1 MGKRIPGLFLLA
13 TIPVLGVYAQQFGE
27 LRGTITDVSGAV
39 IVDASV
45 TVTNVAT
52 QQVRAALSN
61 EAGIYSAPAIL
72 PGIYNVRIEKAG
84 FKTSTRTAVEVQ
96 VGDVIRAD
104 FSLQLG
110 EISQAVEVTG
120 AAELL
125 NTQSSAMG
133 SVVTSQQI
141 VDLPLNGRD
150 YLSLVTLSTNASAES
165 SSGVGGLQ
173 GGVRAATNM
182 SIAGQRL
189 EFNHYTLDGAENT
202 DPNFNSYIV
211 HPSVDAVQEFKVQTG
226 IYSAEFGRGASQI
239 NVNSLPGSNQYHG
252 AVFEFLRNSYMDAAS
267 WSIVGPKNPFRRN
280 NYGFTLGGPVAIPK
294 VFNGRNRLFFMAN
307 FEVLRDVT
315 VSQAKASVAPDAMRA
330 GNFSLTPGV
339 QIIYDPATRVY
350 PVSGPASATPFPGN
364 IIPTARIVA
373 PTINLMKYWPQ
384 QTVPGFNASLS
395 NNYINNTT
403 SKTES
408 TQFNQRI
415 DFTENQKS
423 TWFARYS
430 WGDDFS
436 LSGGTF
442 PNSGNYVPTTVHQAV
457 IANTRILSPSTVN
470 DARFAWNEFVNYYT
484 SFYSSR
490 QDVAATLGIEGLV
503 APSPSV
509 WGLPTFAMGFSY
521 PSGNDAW
528 VTHNHSF
535 QLVDSLSLLRG
546 SHTIKVGGEVRR
558 MRYNQ
563 LGNQKSL
570 GEFDFDGGSTCNPA
584 SCTGAT
590 GYAFVDAL
598 LGLPSQA
605 YRAPR
610 LANGMMRSTF
620 AAGYIQDDW
629 RVTHKLTL
637 NLGLRYENTRPWV
650 DKYNAMINPQIWS
663 WGVGFV
669 PGNKFGAYLLPN
681 NAAIT
686 PIMTRPGDQPFYT
699 GFGFHFGNQPVQN
712 GDQMGPGLVN
722 PSNRN
727 WGPRFGLAYSPA
739 EHWSIRAGFGIFY
752 VQDIGNAVFDLARNA
767 GGKDGNII
775 ANNAR
780 TTQLSAPWATEVANP
795 ACPGYSGPCLVAPQL
810 QGNYQG
816 NTTPYVEQYMLVVQ
830 RELTQ
835 RIVLEAG
842 YLGSQGHHLLR
853 FVEVNQA
860 VYPTG
865 STDNSS
871 TASRRPWP
879 LLGAVQEMMDTASS
893 NYHSLEAKLNQRFS
907 GGLVYSIGFTWMK
920 SIDYGSALR
929 GGFLWP
935 YNSYD
940 LQQLRG
946 VSDFDVPLRFVTSF
960 VYDLPIGPGK
970 NVLSHGVAGAIIGRW
985 QVGGIV
991 TAYSG
996 LPTNG
1001 PSLGDTARVGTLGN
1015 AGNYTGISPVPANRD
1030 MQHWWNAAAFDSTN
1044 PNLSYQAGNQGRN
1057 AFYGIGAWT
1066 VDASLSRNIKIRESH
1081 KLNMRLE
1088 AFNALNKANYNTP
1101 STNYQSPTTFGIITS
1116 AKTMRQ
1122 LQLSLKYS
1130 F

>member
-1 MGKRIPGLFLLA
+1 MASCRGELPYDRRRLRSYCGTYGKKGFDLARCFAYDKRQIKKGGMLASIALGARQLRAGGGVVSRRIHRLFLLLA
-13 TIPVLGVYAQQFGE
+13 MIPVLGVHAQQFGE
-27 LRGTITDVSGAV
+27 IRGTMTDASGAV

-52 QQVRAALSN
+52 QQVRVALSN

-72 PGIYNVRIEKAG
+72 PGIYNVRVEKPG
-84 FKTSTRTAVEVQ
+84 FKISTRTAVEVQ

-104 FSLQLG
+104 FALQLG
-110 EISQAVEVTG
+110 EISQAVEVSG
-120 AAELL
+120 AAEQL

-133 SVVTSQQI
+133 SVVDIQADCRSAPQWARLSEPGHTEHQCERRKQFR
-141 VDLPLNGRD
+141 GRRLTGRRAGLYEHLD
-150 YLSLVTLSTNASAES
+150 RRATAGVQSLHPRRRREH
-165 SSGVGGLQ
+165 GPELQ
-173 GGVRAATNM
+173 
-182 SIAGQRL
+182 L
-189 EFNHYTLDGAENT
+189 
-202 DPNFNSYIV
+202 V
-211 HPSVDAVQEFKVQTG
+211 HRSPFRGRVQEFKVQTG

-239 NVNSLPGSNQYHG
+239 NVNTLPGTNQYHG
-252 AVFEFLRNSYMDAAS
+252 AAFEFLRNSYMDAAS
-267 WSIVGPKNPFRRN
+267 WSVVGAEKPVPPQQLRLHPGWTGLDSETGQRQEPAVFHGQFRGASRRH
-280 NYGFTLGGPVAIPK
+280 GQPGKSQCGSGCDAR
-294 VFNGRNRLFFMAN
+294 GQLFA
-307 FEVLRDVT
+307 D
-315 VSQAKASVAPDAMRA
+315 
-330 GNFSLTPGV
+330 
-339 QIIYDPATRVY
+339 
-350 PVSGPASATPFPGN
+350 SGSTGHIRPGN
-364 IIPTARIVA
+364 ARVSRFGA
-373 PTINLMKYWPQ
+373 GQRHSLSGKYHSRGAHSVPPAINLMKYWPQ
-384 QTVPGFNASLS
+384 QTVPGFNASLL

-415 DFTENQKS
+415 DFTENREFDMVRALQLGRRLQPFGGHVSQQRELRSDHRAPGRNRQHAHFVAFDRERRAVRLERVHKLLHQLLLLAS
-423 TWFARYS
+423 RTWQPR
-430 WGDDFS
+430 WGS
-436 LSGGTF
+436 K
-442 PNSGNYVPTTVHQAV
+442 
-457 IANTRILSPSTVN
+457 
-470 DARFAWNEFVNYYT
+470 AWL
-484 SFYSSR
+484 R
-490 QDVAATLGIEGLV
+490 
-503 APSPSV
+503 PSPSV

-535 QLVDSLSLLRG
+535 QLVDSLSFLRG

-590 GYAFVDAL
+590 GYAFADAL

-629 RVTHKLTL
+629 RITRKLTL

-669 PGNKFGAYLLPN
+669 PGNKFGAYLLPD

-699 GFGFHFGNQPVQN
+699 GFGFQFGNQPVQN

-722 PSNRN
+722 PSNKN

-780 TTQLSAPWATEVANP
+780 TTLLSAPWATEVANP

-835 RIVLEAG
+835 HVVLEAG

-865 STDNSS
+865 PTDNSS

-893 NYHSLEAKLNQRFS
+893 NYNSLEGKLNQRFS
-907 GGLVYSIGFTWMK
+907 NGLVYSVGITWMK

-935 YNSYD
+935 
-940 LQQLRG
+940 LQQL
-946 VSDFDVPLRFVTSF
+946 
-960 VYDLPIGPGK
+960 
-970 NVLSHGVAGAIIGRW
+970 
-985 QVGGIV
+985 
-991 TAYSG
+991 
-996 LPTNG
+996 
-1001 PSLGDTARVGTLGN
+1001 
-1015 AGNYTGISPVPANRD
+1015 
-1030 MQHWWNAAAFDSTN
+1030 
-1044 PNLSYQAGNQGRN
+1044 
-1057 AFYGIGAWT
+1057 
-1066 VDASLSRNIKIRESH
+1066 
-1081 KLNMRLE
+1081 
-1088 AFNALNKANYNTP
+1088 
-1101 STNYQSPTTFGIITS
+1101 
-1116 AKTMRQ
+1116 
-1122 LQLSLKYS
+1122 
-1130 F
+1130 

>member
-1 MGKRIPGLFLLA
+1 MIKCISELLLLA
-13 TIPVLGVYAQQFGE
+13 TIPVPGVHAQQFGE
-27 LRGTITDVSGAV
+27 IRGTITDASGAV
-39 IVDASV
+39 VADASV

-52 QQVRAALSN
+52 QQARAALSN
-61 EAGIYSAPAIL
+61 DAGIYSAPAIL
-72 PGIYNVRIEKAG
+72 PGIYNVRVEKAG
-84 FKTSTRTAVEVQ
+84 FKISSRTAVEVQ

-133 SVVTSQQI
+133 SVVTARQI

-173 GGVRAATNM
+173 GGVRASTNI

-239 NVNSLPGSNQYHG
+239 NVNTLPGTNQYHG

-267 WSIVGPKNPFRRN
+267 WSVVGPKNPFRRN
-280 NYGFTLGGPVAIPK
+280 NYGFTLGGPVSIPK

-307 FEVLRDVT
+307 FEELRDVT
-315 VSQAKASVAPDAMRA
+315 VSQSRASVAPDAMRA

-339 QIIYDPATRVY
+339 QVIYDPATRVY
-350 PVSGPASATPFPGN
+350 PTSGPASATPFPGN

-373 PTINLMKYWPQ
+373 PAINLMKYWPQ

-442 PNSGNYVPTTVHQAV
+442 PNSGNFVPTTVRQGV

-470 DARFAWNEFVNYYT
+470 DARFAWNQFVNYYT
-484 SFYSSR
+484 SYYSAK

-503 APSPSV
+503 APGPSV

-590 GYAFVDAL
+590 GYAFADAL

-629 RVTHKLTL
+629 RITRKLTL

-669 PGNKFGAYLLPN
+669 PGNIRHLPASEQCRFHSDHDPAGGPALLYRFWLPVWQPAGAKRGPDGARTGEPEQQELGTALWPGVQSGSALEYPGRFWNFLRAGYRERGFRSGAQRGREGRKHHRQQRPDD
-681 NAAIT
+681 AAYCSV
-686 PIMTRPGDQPFYT
+686 GDGSGQPCL
-699 GFGFHFGNQPVQN
+699 
-712 GDQMGPGLVN
+712 PGLQRAV
-722 PSNRN
+722 PGSAAASGQLPGKHDGICGAIHVGRAA
-727 WGPRFGLAYSPA
+727 RVDPA
-739 EHWSIRAGFGIFY
+739 SHA
-752 VQDIGNAVFDLARNA
+752 
-767 GGKDGNII
+767 
-775 ANNAR
+775 
-780 TTQLSAPWATEVANP
+780 
-795 ACPGYSGPCLVAPQL
+795 
-810 QGNYQG
+810 
-816 NTTPYVEQYMLVVQ
+816 
-830 RELTQ
+830 
-835 RIVLEAG
+835 EAG

-865 STDNSS
+865 PTDNSS

-893 NYHSLEAKLNQRFS
+893 NYNSLEGKLNQRFS
-907 GGLVYSIGFTWMK
+907 DGLVYSVGITWMK
-920 SIDYGSALR
+920 SIDYGSAVR

-946 VSDFDVPLRFVTSF
+946 PSDFDVPLRFVTSF
-960 VYDLPIGPGK
+960 VYDLPVGPGK
-970 NVLSHGVAGAIIGRW
+970 AFVNHGVAGAIIGGW
-985 QVGGIV
+985 QLGGIV

-1015 AGNYTGISPVPANRD
+1015 AGNYTGISPIPANRD
-1030 MQHWWNAAAFDSTN
+1030 NQHWWNAAAFDWTN
-1044 PNLSYQAGNQGRN
+1044 PALSYQAGNQGRN
-1057 AFYGIGAWT
+1057 PFMGSERG
-1066 VDASLSRNIKIRESH
+1066 R
-1081 KLNMRLE
+1081 
-1088 AFNALNKANYNTP
+1088 
-1101 STNYQSPTTFGIITS
+1101 
-1116 AKTMRQ
+1116 
-1122 LQLSLKYS
+1122 
-1130 F
+1130 